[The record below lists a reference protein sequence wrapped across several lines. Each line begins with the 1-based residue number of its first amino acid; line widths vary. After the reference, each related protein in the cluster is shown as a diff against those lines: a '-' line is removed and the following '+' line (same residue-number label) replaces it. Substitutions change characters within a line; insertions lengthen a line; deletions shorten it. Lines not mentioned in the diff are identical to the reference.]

1 MSEVN
6 IIALNHCTQLAVKSM
21 IKVCT
26 TFCHIQTLFPGAQL
40 FQHKIED
47 GQVIFVN
54 SMAGHR
60 VAAMSSKFYT
70 ATKYA
75 VSALL
80 EGWRLEVQTP
90 EHFKT

>member
-1 MSEVN
+1 M
-6 IIALNHCTQLAVKSM
+6 
-21 IKVCT
+21 
-26 TFCHIQTLFPGAQL
+26 
-40 FQHKIED
+40 
-47 GQVIFVN
+47 N

-75 VSALL
+75 VTALL

-90 EHFKT
+90 EQFKAQ

>member
-1 MSEVN
+1 MFFGSPR
-6 IIALNHCTQLAVKSM
+6 CFS
-21 IKVCT
+21 
-26 TFCHIQTLFPGAQL
+26 IQSPFI
-40 FQHKIED
+40 FQNKIDD

-75 VSALL
+75 VTALL
-80 EGWRLEVQTP
+80 EGWRMEVRILIMDQNDIYRVI
-90 EHFKT
+90 HLVG

>member
-1 MSEVN
+1 ML
-6 IIALNHCTQLAVKSM
+6 I
-21 IKVCT
+21 
-26 TFCHIQTLFPGAQL
+26 

-75 VSALL
+75 VTSLL

-90 EHFKT
+90 EQFKAQ